1 MNVIGLK
8 AKGGQQHGMSYVDEI
23 LRPNERVLGEGNL
36 HWILYM
42 PGMVCLILAV
52 LAPIYLERQSG
63 LAAALIL
70 GLFGVLL
77 LLRDW
82 IIRRTTEIAVTDY
95 RVIYKTGL
103 IRRRT
108 A

>member
-1 MNVIGLK
+1 MLNSGRARTV
-8 AKGGQQHGMSYVDEI
+8 
-23 LRPNERVLGEGNL
+23 
-36 HWILYM
+36 
-42 PGMVCLILAV
+42 
-52 LAPIYLERQSG
+52 YLERQSG
-63 LAAALIL
+63 LAAALIF

-82 IIRRTTEIAVTDY
+82 IIRRTTEIDVTDY

-108 A
+108 AEMNLNKIESVIVDQSILGRLSD